1 VIRVLVIRLSSL
13 GDIVLSTP
21 VIQALR
27 QSFTDLTINYL
38 VHERFGPLVDHFDPP
53 PDNVILFPPAVG
65 AAELPAFARSLAQAD
80 YDLVIDL
87 HNSLRSK
94 VIRRYFPT
102 AELRIY
108 KKPRFKRW
116 LLFYLWLNRFDPEFS
131 VVSEYLCY
139 AGFSALEGEH
149 RPCLSFDIDAA
160 REICRRFGLD
170 QGYLVCV
177 PGAAWPQKSWPKER
191 YIELFSQRL
200 PSSSEQLVLLG
211 GPQDTICDYIAAALQ
226 SGKVVNL
233 KGATGLQEALAVLSR
248 SRLVVGSDTG
258 LVHAGEALGIPV
270 VMILGP
276 TSRETGARTHHHDS
290 RVHEVKLW
298 CRPCSQN
305 GRRRCYRRKQYCLMG
320 ISVHQVAESV
330 TNLIGQT

>member
-1 VIRVLVIRLSSL
+1 MIRVLVIRFSSL
-13 GDIVLSTP
+13 GDIILSTP

-53 PDNVILFPPAVG
+53 PDNVISFPPG
-65 AAELPAFARSLAQAD
+65 IGTAELPAFNRSLAEAD

-94 VIRRYFPT
+94 VVRRYFPT
-102 AELRIY
+102 AKLRIY
-108 KKPRFKRW
+108 KKPHFKRW

-131 VVSEYLCY
+131 VVSEYLRC
-139 AGFSALEGEH
+139 AGFPALEGER
-149 RPCLSFDIDAA
+149 RPRLSFDIDAA

-177 PGAAWPQKSWPKER
+177 PGAAWSQKSWLKER

-200 PSSSEQLVLLG
+200 SGSGKQLVFLG

-226 SGKVVNL
+226 PGKVVNL
-233 KGATGLQEALAVLSR
+233 RGKTDIKEALAVLSR
-248 SRLVVGSDTG
+248 S
-258 LVHAGEALGIPV
+258 AGWSSVRIP
-270 VMILGP
+270 
-276 TSRETGARTHHHDS
+276 A
-290 RVHEVKLW
+290 W
-298 CRPCSQN
+298 CMQERPWA
-305 GRRRCYRRKQYCLMG
+305 YRR
-320 ISVHQVAESV
+320 
-330 TNLIGQT
+330 